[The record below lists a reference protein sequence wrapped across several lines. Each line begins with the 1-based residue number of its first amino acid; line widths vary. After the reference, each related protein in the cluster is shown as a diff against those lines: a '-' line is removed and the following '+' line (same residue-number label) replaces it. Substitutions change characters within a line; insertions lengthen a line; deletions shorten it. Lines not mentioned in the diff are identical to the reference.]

1 MVSTPKQTTSTSS
14 VEPWSGSKE
23 YLLDQY
29 SKANDLFNSGAP
41 KPYQGSTIAN
51 QSQATKDALSNT
63 EALARNGDTSALTNA
78 TNAVNSVMTQNGNN
92 QANQTLSQLQGNT
105 SLGTNPAAAIAQ
117 QIGSGQTAQAPGQY
131 NQNWQNPATAQAA
144 NAGQYTNGATS
155 AAQNLA
161 NYNNSAIP
169 QAANYGSYENA
180 AGGLQAQQANTLA
193 SNGNPAM
200 DYLKQTA
207 SGANIGK
214 NPYLDS
220 MVATQQGKIS
230 DQLRNITNPGID
242 STAAS
247 LGRMGSAAY
256 ASQRNSADSTAAS
269 QMAKVATDMYGA
281 QFNQDQQNQMAAAGQ
296 YGSMYNSDQQNQLN
310 ANANLAQT
318 NQAQQQSRQAGTALY
333 GDMQNQQNQQR
344 LAGNQN
350 WANQNDSQQQIRNAG
365 TSMYGDL
372 ANSQQTQ
379 NQNANNSANAQFNA
393 NRDYQ
398 MAGLNLSNSAYQ
410 SNIANM
416 LGLNDQRMNAANS
429 QLSNQSNVNGQKL
442 AAAGQA
448 ANAYQNQYLPSS
460 QLAGVGAAKDDRASL
475 ELQAQVNAWD
485 RNQQQPIQNISNF
498 VNLLN
503 GGGYNTTTSQ
513 TPVYSNTAGQV
524 MGGLSSLAG
533 LFALCDA
540 TTKILHKVVG
550 EMPLTNGDTLN
561 IYEFSYC
568 DDPDQKIWV
577 GPVAQSV
584 EAANANAVVE
594 FNGKKHIKIEELI
607 RSAA

>member
-1 MVSTPKQTTSTSS
+1 MTSTPKETTTK
-14 VEPWSGSKE
+14 VEPWNGAKP

-29 SKANDLFNSGAP
+29 KKANDLFNAGAP
-41 KPYQGSTIAN
+41 KPYDGKTLAD
-51 QSQATKDALSNT
+51 QSSATLDAQKQA
-63 EALARNGDTSALTNA
+63 EAIARNGTGAGVLNNASNAL
-78 TNAVNSVMTQNGNN
+78 NSVLTQNGNS
-92 QANQTLSQLQGNT
+92 QANQTLSQLQQNT

-117 QIGSGQTAQAPGQY
+117 QIGSGNTAQAPGTY

-144 NAGQYTNGATS
+144 NAGNYTNNATS

-169 QAANYGSYENA
+169 QAQNYGNYQNA
-180 AGGLQAQQANTLA
+180 ASGLQTQQAQQLQN
-193 SNGNPAM
+193 SNNPAM

-220 MVATQQGKIS
+220 MVGQQQ
-230 DQLRNITNPGID
+230 DNIANRLKSVTNPGID
-242 STAAS
+242 SQAAS

-256 ASQRNSADSTAAS
+256 ATQRNNAENTAANE
-269 QMAKVATDMYGA
+269 MAKVATDMYGA
-281 QFNQDQQNQMAAAGQ
+281 QYNSDMQNQMSAAGQ
-296 YGSMYNSDQQNQLN
+296 YGNFANQDVANRMN
-310 ANANLAQT
+310 ANQALSQT
-318 NQAQQQSRQAGTALY
+318 DNNQQSQRLAGTQLL
-333 GDMQNQQNQQR
+333 GNLNDSQNQQR

-350 WANQNDSQQQIRNAG
+350 WANQNDAQQQIRNAG

-379 NQNANNSANAQFNA
+379 NQNAANSMNNQFNA

-398 MAGLNLSNSAYQ
+398 MAGLNLSNNAYQ
-410 SNIANM
+410 QSIQNM
-416 LGLNDQRMNAANS
+416 LGLNDQKMNAANS
-429 QLSNQSNVNGQKL
+429 QLSQQNAMNGQKL
-442 AAAGQA
+442 QASGMAGD
-448 ANAYQNQYLPSS
+448 NYMNNYLPSQ
-460 QLAGVGAAKDDRASL
+460 QLAGIGAQKDQRSDL
-475 ELQAQVNAWD
+475 ELQSAINAWD
-485 RNQQQPIQNISNF
+485 RKEQQPIQNIQNMI
-498 VNLLN
+498 NMLN
-503 GGGYNTTTSQ
+503 GGGYSNTT

-577 GPVAQSV
+577 GPVAQEV
-584 EAANANAVVE
+584 EAKTGAVVE